1 MKKLLRR
8 PGRGMVMR
16 VLAGIVVVVAFA
28 VGGIALALRVA
39 GPSEYDTAI
48 GRVALKVQPRW
59 HGRVDAF
66 IPIADWGVRAHAFAA
81 PVRLEIEP
89 RTLDRQALLRAVG
102 GDGTILARAERDATR
117 AAHRTLLR
125 ALLFAVGGGLAAGV
139 LLALILAAT
148 GRRSRRMIAVGV
160 ALPALTALLLAGGA
174 LLRLQATFDST
185 AFEHPSFYARGAEL
199 NQLLNVAEKAQ
210 AGTKSYSSSVQ
221 RSIAGY
227 ATLLS
232 AGSRLTDVTAGPRAL
247 LASDFHN
254 NVLVI
259 KPLAR
264 LFSGGPAFVPG
275 DFGQS
280 GTAAEA
286 RLLVPRVRTLGKPVI
301 AVSGNHD
308 SRLIM
313 RRLAAAGV
321 VVLERDGRLLPN
333 GKTDGKPVQQVAG
346 YTIAGI
352 QDPLEWLGRDPNDPR
367 RVFSFAQRPHGTQ
380 EYAKAQQSVIEWF
393 DSLPERPDMVMIHE
407 NGLAQNLAR
416 TLAARGGQDPLM
428 ILTGHDHKQH
438 IDRYGKITVVDAGT
452 AGAGG
457 VFGARSTPVGV
468 GLLYLEPHGLLPNAV
483 DMVQVEPFTGAANAG
498 RVVLDSKT
506 VCDTRVVICHDKGG
520 QGP

>member
-1 MKKLLRR
+1 MPPK
-8 PGRGMVMR
+8 RGTVLR
-16 VLAGIVVVVAFA
+16 VLAATAVVVALA
-28 VGGIALALRVA
+28 IGGIFVALRVA
-39 GPSEYDTAI
+39 GPSEYETAI
-48 GRVALKVQPRW
+48 GRVSLKVQPRY

-102 GDGTILARAERDATR
+102 GDGTVLARAERDATR
-117 AAHRTLLR
+117 AAHRSLLR
-125 ALLFAVGGGLAAGV
+125 ALLYAIGGGLAAGA
-139 LLALILAAT
+139 LLALILAAA
-148 GRRSRRMIAVGV
+148 GRRSRRALALGV
-160 ALPALTALLLAGGA
+160 ALPTLAAALLAGGA

-280 GTAAEA
+280 GTDAEA
-286 RLLVPRVRTLGKPVI
+286 RLLVPRVRALGNPVV

-333 GKTDGKPVQQVAG
+333 GQTDGQPVQRIAG
-346 YTIAGI
+346 YTIAGF

-367 RVFSFAQRPHGTQ
+367 RVFSFAQLPHGSQ
-380 EYAKAQQSVIEWF
+380 RYAKAQKDMNDWL
-393 DSLPERPDMVMIHE
+393 DSLPERPQMVMIRE

-416 TLAARGGQDPLM
+416 T
-428 ILTGHDHKQH
+428 
-438 IDRYGKITVVDAGT
+438 
-452 AGAGG
+452 
-457 VFGARSTPVGV
+457 
-468 GLLYLEPHGLLPNAV
+468 
-483 DMVQVEPFTGAANAG
+483 
-498 RVVLDSKT
+498 
-506 VCDTRVVICHDKGG
+506 
-520 QGP
+520 